1 MNNLIVGNTSQLSY
15 FFPDENFVK
24 ISSRNLNL
32 ENLTRQ
38 EWGKVFICF
47 GESRKFITDINLHDD
62 INFYFTIKV
71 VDALLESAE
80 SIIIYSTCELWNKCE
95 GQISLDSEFNFYSTP
110 YTQSKYK
117 LSQFVLSNRQKYKNV
132 IILYPFNFNS
142 IYRSVDFLF
151 GKIFHSIV
159 NKKMIEIGDTYFYR
173 DIIHPKYVV
182 DQSLSAKSDN
192 IIGSGRKIF
201 VNDFI
206 RDLYDYFGLRYQ
218 DLVVENYKKFN
229 EYSKKNEYYLRSNT
243 CTYNYKELF
252 EDTVKDIK
260 LNIQHGYQIL

>member
-1 MNNLIVGNTSQLSY
+1 
-15 FFPDENFVK
+15 
-24 ISSRNLNL
+24 
-32 ENLTRQ
+32 
-38 EWGKVFICF
+38 
-47 GESRKFITDINLHDD
+47 
-62 INFYFTIKV
+62 
-71 VDALLESAE
+71 
-80 SIIIYSTCELWNKCE
+80 
-95 GQISLDSEFNFYSTP
+95 
-110 YTQSKYK
+110 
-117 LSQFVLSNRQKYKNV
+117 
-132 IILYPFNFNS
+132 
-142 IYRSVDFLF
+142 
-151 GKIFHSIV
+151 
-159 NKKMIEIGDTYFYR
+159 MIEIGDTYFYR

-229 EYSKKNEYYLRSNT
+229 EYSKKNEYYLSSNT